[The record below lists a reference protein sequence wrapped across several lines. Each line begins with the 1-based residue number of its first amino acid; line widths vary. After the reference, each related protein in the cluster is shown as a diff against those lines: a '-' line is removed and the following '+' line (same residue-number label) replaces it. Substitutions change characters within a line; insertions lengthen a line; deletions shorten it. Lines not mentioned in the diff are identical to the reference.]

1 MKGDETLAEKREVF
15 MKDMTW
21 PEIKERLGKTDIA
34 MIPAGQTEQHGHHLP
49 IDVDNFICTGI
60 AQRVAEAT
68 LNSAAPV
75 VAPTIPFG
83 YSDIPYFRDYP
94 GTFSLQGDTL
104 VNVYVDIAKSLV
116 RMGFKKIIFINGHYP
131 NPPFIDEA
139 IRRVT
144 KETGAFMALCNFFII
159 PAQEVSQ
166 ILTEQG
172 QPPVWGHA
180 CLIETSVSEV
190 FGAVVREDKLQAS
203 LPSGFPKELADFV
216 PVSPAGITIPA
227 YEYKKTAHCQWLG
240 GPENGAGPQGT
251 PHGYSKDIGERVIK
265 ATVEPIVKLM
275 EDIKDMP
282 VELNPEFVQH
292 EKVRG

>member
-1 MKGDETLAEKREVF
+1 MKQLAEKKIF

-21 PEIKERLGKTDIA
+21 PEIGERLNETDIV

-49 IDVDNFICTGI
+49 IDVDNLICTGI
-60 AQRVAEAT
+60 AKRVAKT
-68 LNSAAPV
+68 TIDGAAPLI
-75 VAPTIPFG
+75 APTIPFG

-104 VNVYVDIAKSLV
+104 VKVYVDVAISLV

-139 IRRVT
+139 IRQVT
-144 KETGAFMALCNFFII
+144 KKTGAFMALCNFFII
-159 PAQEVSQ
+159 PGQEVTQ
-166 ILTEQG
+166 ILKEQN
-172 QPPVWGHA
+172 QPSVWGHA

-190 FGAVVREDKLQAS
+190 FGAVVREDKLEAGI
-203 LPSGFPKELADFV
+203 PGGFPKELTDFV
-216 PVSPAGITIPA
+216 PASPPGITIPA
-227 YEYKKTAHCQWLG
+227 YEYKKTAYGQWLG
-240 GPENGAGPQGT
+240 GPDKGPGPQGT
-251 PHGYSKDIGERVIK
+251 PQGYSKEIGERVIS
-265 ATVEPIVKLM
+265 ATVEPIVKLL

-282 VELNPEFVQH
+282 VELNPEFVAH